1 METSNVSVLKN
12 RFARKEDCN
21 SIVALR
27 TAKLKKM
34 YHLSTK
40 RLFVGKVIYIYL
52 LPAGKSG
59 KCFIDETTRLIHAW
73 LRGSLLKNIALKTV
87 MIIPRLLLQK
97 PSKDSKTRVNTKA
110 LEKRLQLCSGWRF
123 AKLLKGDETIQS
135 CLKQITPKTLEKLSK
150 EFVEPIEKGNAVSA
164 IKIITN
170 NMQNGIL
177 YLTDTTLKLLKA
189 SKSILSLK
197 KSFCLINLKVFIK
210 SNTKISM
217 QMQFSKLAKSPW
229 MVPLD
234 LREWM
239 QMVRKGF

>member
-1 METSNVSVLKN
+1 
-12 RFARKEDCN
+12 
-21 SIVALR
+21 
-27 TAKLKKM
+27 
-34 YHLSTK
+34 
-40 RLFVGKVIYIYL
+40 
-52 LPAGKSG
+52 
-59 KCFIDETTRLIHAW
+59 
-73 LRGSLLKNIALKTV
+73 

-97 PSKDSKTRVNTKA
+97 SSKDSKTRVNTKA

-135 CLKQITPKTLEKLSK
+135 CLKQITPKTLAQLSK

-210 SNTKISM
+210 SNTKMSM

-239 QMVRKGF
+239 QMVGKGF